1 MIPCPCPAL
10 AFRACTESLVVM
22 LGLLF
27 TILDEASREADS
39 SRLDEYLRL
48 VEEADG
54 LDRTVNLMHE
64 HEDMEVYDKVRV
76 AMRV

>member
-1 MIPCPCPAL
+1 
-10 AFRACTESLVVM
+10 M

-76 AMRV
+76 VVTV

>member
-1 MIPCPCPAL
+1 MRCT
-10 AFRACTESLVVM
+10 RACLPCSESLVVM

-39 SRLDEYLRL
+39 SRLGEYLRL

-64 HEDMEVYDKVRV
+64 HEDMEVYDKVREV
-76 AMRV
+76 VRATRR